1 MNIDNRTRSRSRSL
15 IEKWEGWT
23 TNRRKRSSKQDE
35 TMKIDDIYLG
45 KVTGLI
51 PQWNNLLAGMNGRII
66 SFRQYQDLVASG
78 KISFRK
84 YQEQYPLVNRSSLSL
99 SRSSLTRFSFSNKS
113 KNKDKIIWKELMS
126 AEGYYYYWN
135 TETNDTQYEKPT
147 IPYKPYQNSMENE
160 IF

>member
-15 IEKWEGWT
+15 IEKWEEWT
-23 TNRRKRSSKQDE
+23 TNRRKRSSKQDA
-35 TMKIDDIYLG
+35 TMEIDDIYLG

-66 SFRQYQDLVASG
+66 SFRQYQDLLSSG

-84 YQEQYPLVNRSSLSL
+84 YQEQYPLVVRSS
-99 SRSSLTRFSFSNKS
+99 RYSLTRFSYSNKS
-113 KNKDKIIWKELMS
+113 KNKEKIIWEELMS

-135 TETNDTQYEKPT
+135 TETNVTQYEKPS
-147 IPYKPYQNSMENE
+147 IPYKPYQNSVENE